1 MNNIIE
7 SYTIPRLYKLLVIP
21 VLFGIIIV
29 GVFVI
34 RDFQSGSLTLIDYLF
49 LIGSIWCFW
58 KGFKTTYKVMIYH
71 EHIRCINLIGS
82 IEVQKKDII
91 SIMHGIRSYKIRHK
105 KGMII
110 ITSLIGGFEEF
121 TKWVDP
127 KSNIEICRRI

>member
-7 SYTIPRLYKLLVIP
+7 SYTIPRLYKLLIIP
-21 VLFGIIIV
+21 LIVGIIIV
-29 GVFVI
+29 SVFVY
-34 RDFQSGSLTLIDYLF
+34 RDFQSGSLSVIDYLF

-58 KGFKTTYKVMIYH
+58 MGLKTTYKVMIYQ

-91 SIMHGIRSYKIRHK
+91 SIRHGIKSYKITHK

-127 KSNIEICRRI
+127 KSNIEI

>member
-7 SYTIPRLYKLLVIP
+7 SYTIPRLYKLLIIP
-21 VLFGIIIV
+21 LIVGIIIV
-29 GVFVI
+29 SVFVY
-34 RDFQSGSLTLIDYLF
+34 RDFQSGSLSVIDYLF

-58 KGFKTTYKVMIYH
+58 MGLKTTYQVMIYQ

-91 SIMHGIRSYKIRHK
+91 SIRHGIKSYKIRHK

-127 KSNIEICRRI
+127 KSNIEI